1 MVELNEAMKQVAVI
15 GAAGKMGSGISLLL
29 LQAMASR
36 EAQIHGSVGMND
48 YRLALI
54 DANDQM
60 LNQLHHYLRSQL
72 TKFAERRINT
82 LREWYASNL
91 KLVDNEQIVTAFV
104 DGAFENIRF
113 GSALEDAKGASLVFE
128 AILEN
133 VDAKTQLFSK
143 LNQICGNSTFYFT
156 NTSSIPISI
165 LAEKSRLG
173 ERLIGYHF
181 YNPPAIQKLLEI
193 IIPEKIDHELV
204 TLSSDLAKQLE
215 KKSVFS
221 KDIAGFI
228 GNGYFIREIAFTL
241 LKVKKLKELMPL
253 TDAITLINEVT
264 QQYLIRPM
272 GIFQLIDYVGIDVC
286 RYILTVMKTYIPDL
300 AVDQELIDR
309 MVDKKIIGGQ
319 ASNGMQ
325 KDGFF
330 HYEKNSPTEVFDLEN
345 AKYIPLPQIPEKFL
359 GNRPKEHLTWKAL
372 SKDPQKEQRLKF
384 YFQNLSQEN
393 HFGANLAKEYLAESQ
408 KIAQTLMKGGV
419 ISNIQDLT
427 IVLENGFFHLYGP
440 DTVFFPKQEIVGS
453 KL

>member
-1 MVELNEAMKQVAVI
+1 MAELNEALKQVAVI

-29 LQAMASR
+29 LQAMASQ
-36 EAQIHGSVGMND
+36 EAQIYGDVGMND
-48 YRLALI
+48 YRLVLV

-72 TKFAERRINT
+72 KKFAERSINK
-82 LREWYASNL
+82 LREWFASNL

-104 DGAFENIRF
+104 EGAFANIRF
-113 GSALEDAKGASLVFE
+113 GSSLEDAKGASLVFE
-128 AILEN
+128 AIIEN
-133 VDAKTQLFSK
+133 VEAKAQLLAR
-143 LNQICGNSTFYFT
+143 LNQICDKGTFYFT

-165 LAEKSRLG
+165 LAEKSQLG
-173 ERLIGYHF
+173 DRLIGYHF
-181 YNPPAIQKLLEI
+181 YNPPAVQKLLEI
-193 IIPEKIDHELV
+193 IIPEKIDRELV
-204 TLSSDLAKQLE
+204 TLSSDLAKRLE

-241 LKVKKLKELMPL
+241 LKVKKLTEAMPL

-286 RYILTVMKTYIPDL
+286 RYILTVMKAYIPDL
-300 AVDQELIDR
+300 AIDQQLIDR
-309 MVDKKIIGGQ
+309 MVDKKNFGGQ
-319 ASNGMQ
+319 TSNGMQ

-330 HYEKNSPTEVFDLEN
+330 HYEKNIPTEVFDLED
-345 AKYIPLPQIPEKFL
+345 AKYIPLPQIPEKLL
-359 GNRPKEHLTWKAL
+359 GSPPKECLRWKFL
-372 SKDPQKEQRLKF
+372 SKDPQKKQRLEL

-393 HFGANLAKEYLAESQ
+393 TFGANLAKDFLIESQ
-408 KIAQTLMKGGV
+408 QIAQTLLKGGV
-419 ISNIQDLT
+419 ISTIQDLT

-440 DTVFFPKQEIVGS
+440 DAVFFPKQANVGNKS
-453 KL
+453 